1 MEDSETTQIRSSRSR
16 LPATALATTI
26 PSTKVTIQISSVGHW
41 QIPSTQFRSPATRR
55 GPCDLRARAP
65 SICWR
70 GRLVRSWIRERSVGL
85 CTRTR
90 RKLRGVDLVAPHD
103 VHYRNALRQQVVGN
117 DTTMAAPPHSF
128 SAHDRAA
135 LFTGQ
140 RSQLIQSRSECFS
153 CSVIG
158 IVSEGGHPPECIERW
173 RRAFFPVPQ
182 TTKSRQMPI
191 SYPSTTQRF
200 GESIGVELR
209 IRPRARD

>member
-103 VHYRNALRQQVVGN
+103 VHYRNALSQQMSAMIRRWQRHH
-117 DTTMAAPPHSF
+117 TA
-128 SAHDRAA
+128 SAHMMAQQLSRDSTRSSFNPVRKASVAA
-135 LFTGQ
+135 
-140 RSQLIQSRSECFS
+140 
-153 CSVIG
+153 
-158 IVSEGGHPPECIERW
+158 
-173 RRAFFPVPQ
+173 
-182 TTKSRQMPI
+182 
-191 SYPSTTQRF
+191 
-200 GESIGVELR
+200 
-209 IRPRARD
+209 